1 MFDFNDI
8 KAIEELGF
16 LGFIK
21 LGDLFDNSSIIPD
34 IKGIYMILYNDNN
47 TPEFLIT
54 GTGGHFKGKNPN
66 ISMQALKHNW
76 IEDTKVVYI
85 GKAGGDDSKATLWS
99 RLTQYFRFGQGKNV
113 GHWGWTINMANKEF
127 QRVIGLLE
135 TIAKC
140 RPKRCRS
147 RTHSK
152 VCYCVSQT
160 SFRKFG
166 KLRSL

>member
-113 GHWGWTINMANKEF
+113 GHWGGRLIWQIKNSKELLVCWKPLPNADPRDAEAELIQKFVTVYRKRPFAN
-127 QRVIGLLE
+127 L
-135 TIAKC
+135 AN
-140 RPKRCRS
+140 
-147 RTHSK
+147 
-152 VCYCVSQT
+152 
-160 SFRKFG
+160 
-166 KLRSL
+166 

>member
-113 GHWGWTINMANKEF
+113 GHWGGRLIWQIKNSKELLVCWKPLPNADPRDAEAELIQKFVTVYRKRPFTNLAN
-127 QRVIGLLE
+127 
-135 TIAKC
+135 
-140 RPKRCRS
+140 
-147 RTHSK
+147 
-152 VCYCVSQT
+152 
-160 SFRKFG
+160 
-166 KLRSL
+166 

>member
-85 GKAGGDDSKATLWS
+85 GKAGGDDSKATLRS

-113 GHWGWTINMANKEF
+113 GHWGGRLIWQIKNSKELLVCWKPLPNADPRDAEAELIQKFVTVYRKRPFAN
-127 QRVIGLLE
+127 L
-135 TIAKC
+135 AN
-140 RPKRCRS
+140 
-147 RTHSK
+147 
-152 VCYCVSQT
+152 
-160 SFRKFG
+160 
-166 KLRSL
+166 

>member
-34 IKGIYMILYNDNN
+34 IKGIYMILYNNNN

-85 GKAGGDDSKATLWS
+85 GKAGGDDSKATLRS

-113 GHWGWTINMANKEF
+113 GHWGGRLIWQIKNSKELLVCWKPLPNADPRDAESELIQKFVTVYRKRPFAN
-127 QRVIGLLE
+127 L
-135 TIAKC
+135 AN
-140 RPKRCRS
+140 
-147 RTHSK
+147 
-152 VCYCVSQT
+152 
-160 SFRKFG
+160 
-166 KLRSL
+166 

>member
-113 GHWGWTINMANKEF
+113 GHWGGRLIWQIKNSKE
-127 QRVIGLLE
+127 LL
-135 TIAKC
+135 
-140 RPKRCRS
+140 
-147 RTHSK
+147 
-152 VCYCVSQT
+152 VCWKPLPNADP
-160 SFRKFG
+160 RDAEAE
-166 KLRSL
+166 LI